1 MCRWIAYFSP
11 EPILLGDIERPKH
24 SLIKQIDE
32 HYYPELK
39 KHYARDRASDDGL
52 SPNPLTNV
60 DGFGIGWFSSVPAKY
75 RAAAATSE
83 GGSDWEPVLYKNTMP
98 PRHDPNLVNCCR
110 AIESPVVFGH
120 IRDGSPVALTNC
132 HPYTAGN
139 VVLMHNGTIGG
150 FFEALPQLLPLISP
164 KARKIIKGTTDSEHF
179 LALFLTYLDPD
190 RDWTGYYDS
199 DTVAAALA
207 KAVGTM
213 VRLCAP
219 DGGWPSSR
227 PSTATTRN
235 GLSTHITLNL
245 AICFGA
251 KDFYALRF
259 AYPEYEDPPSLYWST
274 QSGATLDRRYQGHP
288 DSPDA
293 AGGQLPREQHEQHV
307 VVASEP
313 MTKGEDHAWHLLK
326 NGELLRAHASDMKG
340 QKGWK
345 PDIRPLSSFGKIAA

>member
-1 MCRWIAYFSP
+1 M
-11 EPILLGDIERPKH
+11 
-24 SLIKQIDE
+24 
-32 HYYPELK
+32 
-39 KHYARDRASDDGL
+39 
-52 SPNPLTNV
+52 
-60 DGFGIGWFSSVPAKY
+60 
-75 RAAAATSE
+75 
-83 GGSDWEPVLYKNTMP
+83 
-98 PRHDPNLVNCCR
+98 
-110 AIESPVVFGH
+110 
-120 IRDGSPVALTNC
+120 
-132 HPYTAGN
+132 
-139 VVLMHNGTIGG
+139 
-150 FFEALPQLLPLISP
+150 PQLLPLISP
-164 KARKIIKGTTDSEHF
+164 KARRVIKGTTDSEHF
-179 LALFLTYLDPD
+179 REAGLSFEGNSSFETQTDLEPLHSLVALFLTYLDPD
-190 RDWTGYYDS
+190 GDWTGSYDS
-199 DTVAAALA
+199 DAVAAALA

-219 DGGWPSSR
+219 PGGWPSSR
-227 PSTATTRN
+227 GAAAATRE

-326 NGELLRAHASDMKG
+326 NGE
-340 QKGWK
+340 
-345 PDIRPLSSFGKIAA
+345 